1 MHTGLGGSI
10 VDDQLMRRGLAL
22 PFVQMRAMKPAA
34 RQACDQ
40 HMEQVARCF
49 ADIEEVDE
57 DDVSDLVFDDLAG
70 VGRTG
75 RVRSF

>member
-1 MHTGLGGSI
+1 
-10 VDDQLMRRGLAL
+10 
-22 PFVQMRAMKPAA
+22 MKPAA

-70 VGRTG
+70 VCRTG
-75 RVRSF
+75 RVRSFLGPG